1 MPRSIPILLA
11 LLLICITGC
20 ADTATQL
27 GNSTNQFFRFLGRA
41 SDAATGKTARKA
53 AVRMEDQYFPD
64 ERREGI
70 NDLVKRD
77 FGKREPYIKRY
88 EQIAQN
94 DPDWLVRAT
103 AIRALNRSRH
113 SGSTPIFVKAL
124 SDPNEQV
131 RLEACKALVHMP
143 DENAITPL
151 VRLVQTADEN
161 RDVRIA
167 AAEALQHYR
176 TLEVARALANTLAGR
191 DFGLAYQAHQTLT
204 LITGR
209 DLRYDEAAWLAYL
222 TGPEKPFG

>member
-1 MPRSIPILLA
+1 MSRSIPILLA
-11 LLLICITGC
+11 LFLICLTGC
-20 ADTATQL
+20 ADTATQFN
-27 GNSTNQFFRFLGRA
+27 NSTNQFFRFLGKT

-53 AVRMEDQYFPD
+53 AVRMEDTYFPD

-77 FGKREPYIKRY
+77 FGKREPYTKRY
-88 EQIAQN
+88 EQIAQFDN
-94 DPDWLVRAT
+94 DWLVRAT
-103 AIRALNRSRH
+103 AIRALNRARH
-113 SGSTPIFVKAL
+113 RESTPIFIKAL
-124 SDPNEQV
+124 NDPNEQV

-143 DENAITPL
+143 DDAAVTPL
-151 VRLVQTADEN
+151 VRLVQSGEEN

-176 TLEVARALANTLAGR
+176 SLEVARALANTLAGR
-191 DFGLAYQAHQTLT
+191 DFGVAYQAHQTLT